1 MVIMITKI
9 AAISSAAGLLAFAG
23 VALAQSDTGTSVNV
37 AVRADAQAK
46 LAASRAMVLQVNPQG
61 RVLIRGTVV
70 ATSTNS
76 VTLKS
81 WSGNWTVNVSSGTE
95 VLSKGA
101 TLADFQSGDFVGA
114 EGAVSSTT
122 DFTLDARVVRAWYV
136 REVVKRE
143 RQEAKQEVRENRQTV
158 QDVIKMLTPRNYQG
172 TVSSL
177 DGRTFTLTTES
188 GIAYAVTLT
197 ANAQV
202 LQSNW
207 RTLDFA
213 QVQNGDTVRVWGPAT
228 SATASTSATI
238 TASVF
243 RDLSIPR

>member
-81 WSGNWTVNVSSGTE
+81 WGGNWTVNVSSGTE
-95 VLSKGA
+95 VLPKGA
-101 TLADFQSGDFVGA
+101 TLADFQAGDFVGA

-122 DFTLDARVVRAWYV
+122 DFTVDARVVRDWHV

-143 RQEAKQEVRENRQTV
+143 TRENKKEV
-158 QDVIKMLTPRNYQG
+158 KDLMKALMPRNFEG
-172 TVSSL
+172 TLSALS
-177 DGRTFTLTTES
+177 GRSFTLTSEN
-188 GIAYAVTLT
+188 GVAYAVTL
-197 ANAQV
+197 AASAQV